1 MNKSEFGER
10 LRVARTAHGMSA
22 DELGRRL
29 KSTGQAYRRYERGEV
44 MPKIDQL
51 LSIADILG
59 VTLESL
65 VYGLDETTSIEV
77 TVRPGDRVLI
87 KGANDAEEAGPYV
100 SPVKINT
107 ARQTVKSAKVVDN

>member
-1 MNKSEFGER
+1 MNKEQFGER
-10 LRVARTAHGMSA
+10 LRVARTALGMAA

-29 KSTGQAYRRYERGEV
+29 GSTGQAYRRYERGEV

-77 TVRPGDRVLI
+77 TVRPGERVVI
-87 KGANDAEEAGPYV
+87 KAANDAEASPYV

-107 ARQTVKSAKVVDN
+107 ARQNVKAAKVVDN

>member
-59 VTLESL
+59 VTLDSL

-87 KGANDAEEAGPYV
+87 RGANDAEEAGPYV

-107 ARQTVKSAKVVDN
+107 ARQTVKAAKVVDN

>member
-87 KGANDAEEAGPYV
+87 RGANDAEEAGPYV

>member
-1 MNKSEFGER
+1 MNKQHFGER
-10 LRVARTAHGMSA
+10 LRVARTAHGMAA

-65 VYGLDETTSIEV
+65 VYGLDGTTSIEV
-77 TVRPGDRVLI
+77 TVRPGERVVI
-87 KGANDAEEAGPYV
+87 KGANDADEAGPYV

-107 ARQTVKSAKVVDN
+107 ARQFVKTAKVVDN